1 MMRMVVVW
9 RFVMVEE
16 VQTQCFQILRLR
28 RIGKFVVTASC
39 AYAKLIPKL
48 FVANSSSWCTHYSRK
63 TD

>member
-16 VQTQCFQILRLR
+16 VQTQYFQILRLR
-28 RIGKFVVTASC
+28 RIGKFVVPASC
-39 AYAKLIPKL
+39 AYAKLTPWL
-48 FVANSSSWCTHYSRK
+48 FVTNRGSWCTIYSRK